1 MEVLL
6 GYVRR
11 LRRKALDAERGSV
24 IDGDQLPREGLWRQ
38 ELEDDI
44 EDLVG
49 KPQ

>member
-1 MEVLL
+1 MKVLL
-6 GYVRR
+6 RYVRR
-11 LRRKALDAERGSV
+11 LRGKAFDAEGGPV

>member
-1 MEVLL
+1 MQMLL
-6 GYVRR
+6 GYVRWF
-11 LRRKALDAERGSV
+11 RRKALDAEGRSV